1 MGASAHASLP
11 AAKSVSDPITSQVT
25 SHVTSQEFPNDFGA
39 SASGRDPEMLFGFWY
54 PAIRSREVSRGR
66 MKSTVLMNIP
76 LVMGRDQHSKT
87 FAMRDSCPHRGM
99 PLSFGRIEGAGV
111 ECSYHGWKFD
121 THSGQCTIIPS
132 LTSDSTLKCERI
144 FADAFPCEERDDYLW
159 VFVPETGTPRASKH
173 SPPPPPELPKFGE
186 KFRSVQFQ
194 AEMPVSVDQGIIGLM
209 DPAHGP
215 FVHQSWWWRSR
226 RSIHE
231 KQKAFEPIPMGF
243 RMSAHTPSTNSAP
256 YKLLKAVYKAP
267 VTTVIDFVLPNM
279 RFEQI
284 RCGRAWFSS
293 RATVTPIRRDLCR
306 LDFCAAWHVPPLGGF
321 VGSALRYFGP
331 RFIHQDTDT
340 MTKQSIGLKHQPKL
354 MLIDDADRPAKW
366 YFALKAAY
374 LDSRRNGTPMTHPM
388 SGPVVLRWRS

>member
-1 MGASAHASLP
+1 MAHASLQP
-11 AAKSVSDPITSQVT
+11 QMTDPITM
-25 SHVTSQEFPNDFGA
+25 QESLKGSDLGVSTRTDA
-39 SASGRDPEMLFGFWY
+39 AESVQGGRDPEALLGFWY
-54 PAIRSREVSRGR
+54 PALRAREAARGR
-66 MKSTVLMNIP
+66 MTTATLMEIP
-76 LVMGRDQHSKT
+76 LVMGRDRNFKP

-99 PLSFGRIEGAGV
+99 PLSFGRIEGQNV
-111 ECSYHGWKFD
+111 ECSYHGWQFN
-121 THSGQCTIIPS
+121 THSGQCTEIPS
-132 LTSDSTLKCERI
+132 LTPDSTLKCERI
-144 FADAFPCEERDDYLW
+144 FAEAFPCQERDGYLW
-159 VFVPETGTPRASKH
+159 VFVPEPQIGGAAKQQ
-173 SPPPPPELPKFGE
+173 PPQAPELPKFGE
-186 KFRSVQFQ
+186 KFRMAYFS

-243 RMSAHTPSTNSAP
+243 RMSAHTPSSNSAP
-256 YKLLKAVYKAP
+256 YQLLKALYKAP

-306 LDFCAAWHVPPLGGF
+306 LDFCAAWHVPPCG
-321 VGSALRYFGP
+321 ALIGTALNFFGP

-340 MTKQSIGLKHQPKL
+340 MSKQSIGLKHQPKL

-366 YFALKAAY
+366 YSALKATY
-374 LDSRRNGTPMTHPM
+374 LESRRTGAPMVHPM
-388 SGPVVLRWRS
+388 AGPVILKWRS